1 MASDITEEFQVDIS
15 NESTFTVPS
24 VGSGSGMTYDVAF
37 NTIGF
42 FDATTPEQPYR
53 RQTAPYRKEQQD
65 NSIEPGEQSLTGWW
79 LRSQSSFH
87 FGAGAKFYE
96 PAQDQNLR
104 FKFENSEGL
113 NVWTPGQVTLLKDV
127 DIVPHPIAETN
138 TATLRTISSGALLH
152 DGLDIDKVF
161 DTITRTITNVSLT
174 SNVATYTTS
183 AAHGFTAK
191 MYVRITGIAAP
202 NTVFNTEGTITGV
215 TSTTFTVA
223 LTNANVSSTAVTG
236 TASVGTIHFVDYAAG
251 ADPVYAVADDG
262 TYAYWVTDIGSP
274 KKWSLYRKP
283 LTGDATSTAD
293 EVKLY
298 EHTGEVSESAVMEY
312 VKDRLVIAVDNTIY
326 KADVQSS
333 SSTVTPAV
341 VYTHGNVGFRWTS
354 ITESPSDIYLSGYE
368 NNRSVIHRIY
378 TDGTFT
384 NGLPD
389 LVTALVVAEFP
400 RGEIVYSIKAYLGY
414 MVIGTSKGVRVG
426 QIQDDGSLVY
436 GPLLFESEQPVYQI
450 ACSGRYAWVTN
461 RIGTD
466 TGLTRIDLGTQIE
479 PLVFAYAN
487 DLQADGEN
495 KVCSGVAFIGNSN
508 RIAFTS
514 IGAGGKIFFEN
525 ATRLRSSGFL
535 RTGRIRFNTTEDK
548 FFKYV
553 KARAD
558 FPGGTITIGTTSA
571 TIITVDNTNGN
582 SDIGIPESAAAEQK
596 QFVFTLNRS
605 STDTTIAPTMFGY
618 QIKALPAI
626 RRQRLVQYNLFCFD
640 NEEDKFNNRI
650 GYQGR
655 AFERI
660 NLFEDLE
667 ATSDIVTV
675 QDFKTGETFQGLI
688 EEVSFKGETA
698 PHKYF
703 SGFGGI
709 LTVTVR
715 KL

>member
-1 MASDITEEFQVDIS
+1 MASDITEDFQVDIT
-15 NESTFTVPS
+15 NDSTAIVPS
-24 VGSGSGMTYDVAF
+24 VNTGTGITYDIAF
-37 NTIGF
+37 GTIGF
-42 FDATTPEQPYR
+42 FDATTSEQPYR

-65 NSIEPGEQSLTGWW
+65 NSIEPGEQSLSGWW

-87 FGAGAKFYE
+87 FGAGSKFYE

-104 FKFENSEGL
+104 FKFESSEGVD
-113 NVWTPGQVTLLKDV
+113 VWTAGEAKLLKDV
-127 DIVPHPIAETN
+127 DTVPHPITSTN
-138 TATLRTISSGALLH
+138 TANLRTISTGVLVH
-152 DGLDIDKVF
+152 DGLDVDKAF

-191 MYVRITGIAAP
+191 MYVKVTGIAAP
-202 NTVFNTEGTITGV
+202 NTVFNAEGTITGV
-215 TSTTFTVA
+215 TSTTFTIA
-223 LTNANVSSTAVTG
+223 LTNANVSSTAVSG
-236 TASVGTIHFVDYAAG
+236 TAEVGIVHFIDYATG
-251 ADPVYAVADDG
+251 ADPVYAICDDG
-262 TYAYWVTDIGSP
+262 AYAYWITNIAG
-274 KKWSLYRKP
+274 KWSLWRKP
-283 LTGDATSTAD
+283 LSGDARSTAD

-298 EHTGEVSESAVMEY
+298 EHTGAVSSSSVMEY
-312 VKDRLVIAVDNTIY
+312 AKDRLVFAVDNKIWY
-326 KADVQSS
+326 ANVASG
-333 SSTVTPAV
+333 SSTVSPAV
-341 VYTHGNVGFRWTS
+341 IYTHNNVNFSWTS
-354 ITESPSDIYLSGYE
+354 IAVSPSDIYFAGYE

-384 NGLPD
+384 GGLPD

-426 QIQDDGSLVY
+426 QLQDDGSIVY
-436 GPLLFESEQPVYQI
+436 GPVIFQSEQPVYQI
-450 ACSGRYAWVTN
+450 AVSDRYAWVTN
-461 RIGTD
+461 RIGGD
-466 TGLTRIDLGTQIE
+466 CGLTRIDLGTQIE

-487 DLQADGEN
+487 DLQVTTEN
-495 KVCSGVAFIGNSN
+495 NTCTGVAFIGSTN
-508 RIAFTS
+508 RLAFS
-514 IGAGGKIFFEN
+514 SMGSSGELFFEN
-525 ATRLRSSGFL
+525 ATRLRSNGFIK
-535 RTGRIRFNTTEDK
+535 TGRIRFNTTEDK

-553 KARAD
+553 KERALY
-558 FPGGTITIGTTSA
+558 PGGSISIGTADA
-571 TIITVDNTNGN
+571 TIITVDSTNGN
-582 SDIGIPESAAAEQK
+582 SDIGIPETNATDQK

-605 STDTTIAPTMFGY
+605 STDTTVGPTMYGY

-626 RRQRLVQYNLFCFD
+626 RRQRLIQYNLYCFD
-640 NEEDKFNNRI
+640 SEMDKFNNRI

-655 AFERI
+655 AYERI

-675 QDFKTGETFQGLI
+675 QDFKTGEIYQGLI
-688 EEVSFKGETA
+688 EEVSFRGETA
-698 PHKYF
+698 PHKHF